1 MKKDSELYKKIK
13 VRCYIVGLIAF
24 LTALIVGVFL
34 LHNLEK
40 DEKTTGKYMAQI
52 TEKRVRARLDQYSML
67 SALLG
72 NYISAG
78 ENLDENTFSELA
90 EKIPNED
97 GVIKAFELAPEGIV
111 TDIYPKQGN
120 EGAFGLD
127 VLRMMNKPILLMGAL
142 LASTSVELSAQKN
155 RENPNI
161 VFVLADDMGI
171 GDLGCY
177 GQKKI
182 KTPNIDQLAE
192 KGLLFTNHYSGS
204 TVSAP
209 SRCCLLTGKH
219 TGHAY
224 IRGNKGIKSEEG
236 FFDLH
241 LPEEEVTVAEVL
253 KEKGYATMCVGKWGL
268 GGPHTTGS
276 PVRKGFDY
284 FFGYLSQGAA
294 HRYYPEYLYEN
305 EDKVMLNKK
314 VYSHFLIMEKG
325 LNFIRENAHH
335 PFFAYFA
342 ITPPHADLDYPD
354 LGQYEDA
361 FPETP
366 FINNKQKGFKTQ
378 MKPKAAYASMV
389 SEIDKNVGQIIRLLK
404 EKGIWENTIFIF
416 SSDNGVHC
424 VGGHEPDFFD
434 SNGPYRGYK
443 RDLYEGGVRAPF
455 IVNWPK
461 MIKEKKTVEHITAF
475 WDFLPT
481 VTELVGAEKV
491 KGIDG
496 ISYLPL
502 LIGNGDVARNHE
514 YIYYEF
520 YEQGGKQSILKDGWK
535 LVRLNMS
542 KPGELQ
548 EELYYL
554 PDDVGEEKN
563 LIRQNSQKADELRKL
578 AMKARTESEYF
589 KWEEKK

>member
-1 MKKDSELYKKIK
+1 
-13 VRCYIVGLIAF
+13 
-24 LTALIVGVFL
+24 
-34 LHNLEK
+34 
-40 DEKTTGKYMAQI
+40 
-52 TEKRVRARLDQYSML
+52 
-67 SALLG
+67 
-72 NYISAG
+72 
-78 ENLDENTFSELA
+78 
-90 EKIPNED
+90 
-97 GVIKAFELAPEGIV
+97 
-111 TDIYPKQGN
+111 
-120 EGAFGLD
+120 
-127 VLRMMNKPILLMGAL
+127 MMNKPILLMGAL

-192 KGLLFTNHYSGS
+192 KGFLFTNHYSGS

>member
-1 MKKDSELYKKIK
+1 
-13 VRCYIVGLIAF
+13 
-24 LTALIVGVFL
+24 
-34 LHNLEK
+34 
-40 DEKTTGKYMAQI
+40 
-52 TEKRVRARLDQYSML
+52 
-67 SALLG
+67 
-72 NYISAG
+72 
-78 ENLDENTFSELA
+78 
-90 EKIPNED
+90 
-97 GVIKAFELAPEGIV
+97 
-111 TDIYPKQGN
+111 
-120 EGAFGLD
+120 
-127 VLRMMNKPILLMGAL
+127 
-142 LASTSVELSAQKN
+142 
-155 RENPNI
+155 
-161 VFVLADDMGI
+161 
-171 GDLGCY
+171 
-177 GQKKI
+177 
-182 KTPNIDQLAE
+182 
-192 KGLLFTNHYSGS
+192 
-204 TVSAP
+204 
-209 SRCCLLTGKH
+209 
-219 TGHAY
+219 
-224 IRGNKGIKSEEG
+224 
-236 FFDLH
+236 
-241 LPEEEVTVAEVL
+241 
-253 KEKGYATMCVGKWGL
+253 MCVGKWGL

-481 VTELVGAEKV
+481 VTELVGAKKV

-542 KPGELQ
+542 KTGELQ

-563 LIRQNSQKADELRKL
+563 LIRQNSPKADELRKL

>member
-1 MKKDSELYKKIK
+1 
-13 VRCYIVGLIAF
+13 
-24 LTALIVGVFL
+24 
-34 LHNLEK
+34 
-40 DEKTTGKYMAQI
+40 
-52 TEKRVRARLDQYSML
+52 
-67 SALLG
+67 
-72 NYISAG
+72 
-78 ENLDENTFSELA
+78 
-90 EKIPNED
+90 
-97 GVIKAFELAPEGIV
+97 
-111 TDIYPKQGN
+111 
-120 EGAFGLD
+120 
-127 VLRMMNKPILLMGAL
+127 
-142 LASTSVELSAQKN
+142 
-155 RENPNI
+155 
-161 VFVLADDMGI
+161 
-171 GDLGCY
+171 
-177 GQKKI
+177 
-182 KTPNIDQLAE
+182 
-192 KGLLFTNHYSGS
+192 
-204 TVSAP
+204 
-209 SRCCLLTGKH
+209 
-219 TGHAY
+219 
-224 IRGNKGIKSEEG
+224 
-236 FFDLH
+236 
-241 LPEEEVTVAEVL
+241 
-253 KEKGYATMCVGKWGL
+253 
-268 GGPHTTGS
+268 
-276 PVRKGFDY
+276 
-284 FFGYLSQGAA
+284 
-294 HRYYPEYLYEN
+294 
-305 EDKVMLNKK
+305 MLNKK

-554 PDDVGEEKN
+554 PDDVGEVLAVDRPGGDLLVSFAPPGLDNGTAWSILCQGRKGEQIAGS
-563 LIRQNSQKADELRKL
+563 LIVLHNQSIVRLLRRKL
-578 AMKARTESEYF
+578 RIQRSFRRSRLSFLPEAQLCQPGGLFRQFLLDKFLFKQFLFHGFCRSRQCAEHQQHRHDKAQKSLHALPSLQKSAGKSRRDRTSRYPYTPVPHRSRGALGARSWPTF
-589 KWEEKK
+589 WLVFSGRFRQRLCPAFPVSQ

>member
-1 MKKDSELYKKIK
+1 
-13 VRCYIVGLIAF
+13 
-24 LTALIVGVFL
+24 
-34 LHNLEK
+34 
-40 DEKTTGKYMAQI
+40 
-52 TEKRVRARLDQYSML
+52 
-67 SALLG
+67 
-72 NYISAG
+72 
-78 ENLDENTFSELA
+78 
-90 EKIPNED
+90 
-97 GVIKAFELAPEGIV
+97 
-111 TDIYPKQGN
+111 
-120 EGAFGLD
+120 
-127 VLRMMNKPILLMGAL
+127 MMNKPILLMGAL

-443 RDLYEGGVRAPF
+443 RDLYEGGIRTPF
-455 IVNWPK
+455 VIQWPGV
-461 MIKEKKTVEHITAF
+461 IPQGVVTNHISAF

-481 VTELVGAEKV
+481 VTELVGAKKV

-563 LIRQNSQKADELRKL
+563 LIRQNSPKADELRKL

-589 KWEEKK
+589 KWEENK